1 MTRFL
6 LAGAAALAIAVSS
19 TGSYAVDL
27 TNEDQQN
34 YQVTTIMDGGMA
46 TLIDVPA
53 GQTVKG
59 ICEECS
65 LILGEQSLEVSGA
78 QQASIKDGKVKVQ

>member
-1 MTRFL
+1 MTRL
-6 LAGAAALAIAVSS
+6 LMAGAAALAIAAFS

-27 TNEDQQN
+27 TNEDQQA

-46 TLIDVPA
+46 KLIDVPA

-65 LILGEQSLEVSGA
+65 LLLGDQSVEASGA

>member
-6 LAGAAALAIAVSS
+6 LAGAAVLAIAVSS

-27 TNEDQQN
+27 TNEDQQVH
-34 YQVTTIMDGGMA
+34 QVTTVIDGGMA